1 MAPKKI
7 PMAVQTFELPW
18 GFPTLNDLLQMTSQH
33 WRRRSKSKKDW
44 AVVIAARIKAAKI
57 KPTIGAVHVTFRL
70 VPPNARRDPDNAS
83 AVIRKYVLDVLQD
96 VGVIEQDNW
105 GGIIG
110 LDDDYAKPDKNNPHI
125 VITLRG
131 HLKK

>member
-1 MAPKKI
+1 MAKQKE
-7 PMAVQTFELPW
+7 PMAVQEFELPW
-18 GFPTLNDLLQMTSQH
+18 GFPTLNDLLKMTSQH
-33 WRRRSKSKKDW
+33 WRRRSESKRNW
-44 AVVIAARIKAAKI
+44 EQVIAACIKSAKI

-83 AVIRKYVLDVLQD
+83 AVIRKYVLDVLQT

-110 LDDDYAKPDKNNPHI
+110 LDDDYAAPDKEKPHI
-125 VITLRG
+125 IITLRG

>member
-1 MAPKKI
+1 M
-7 PMAVQTFELPW
+7 
-18 GFPTLNDLLQMTSQH
+18 
-33 WRRRSKSKKDW
+33 
-44 AVVIAARIKAAKI
+44 IAARIKAAKI